1 LFVSL
6 FLLKINS
13 YICVMT
19 KKDII
24 NKIED
29 SRTWDS
35 AKHRY
40 AEKLLNEFDSQEV
53 RTYLM
58 NKFRKTN
65 DYFYMSLLKNN
76 Q

>member
-1 LFVSL
+1 
-6 FLLKINS
+6 
-13 YICVMT
+13 MT

-29 SRTWDS
+29 TRTWDS

-40 AEKLLNEFDSQEV
+40 AEKLLNEFDSEHV
-53 RTYLM
+53 RSYLM
-58 NKFRKTN
+58 KKYRDTN
-65 DYFYMSLLKNN
+65 DYFYCSILKSTN

>member
-1 LFVSL
+1 
-6 FLLKINS
+6 
-13 YICVMT
+13 MT

-58 NKFRKTN
+58 NMFRKTN
-65 DYFYMSLLKNN
+65 DYFYMSILKNN

>member
-1 LFVSL
+1 
-6 FLLKINS
+6 
-13 YICVMT
+13 MT

>member
-1 LFVSL
+1 MSSV
-6 FLLKINS
+6 
-13 YICVMT
+13 T

-24 NKIED
+24 SKIED

-40 AEKLLNEFDSQEV
+40 AEKLLNEFDSEDV
-53 RTYLM
+53 RSYLM
-58 NKFRKTN
+58 KKYRDTN
-65 DYFYMSLLKNN
+65 DYFYCSILKSIK